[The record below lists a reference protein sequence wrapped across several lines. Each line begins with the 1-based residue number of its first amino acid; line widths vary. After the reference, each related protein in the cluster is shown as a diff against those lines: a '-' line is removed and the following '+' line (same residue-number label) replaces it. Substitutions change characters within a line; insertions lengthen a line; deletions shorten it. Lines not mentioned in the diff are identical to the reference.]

1 MILVTGT
8 TGKIGGEV
16 VKELSALGAQFRALV
31 RKSTDADKLNA
42 QGVETVLGDFTQ
54 PQSIQTALQGVERVF
69 LLSPSSPMQTE
80 LEEALVDEAKKAG
93 VKQIVKLS
101 VLGANS
107 QANSRFLKWHAQ
119 IEQKIKASGIAYT
132 FLRPNAFNQNW
143 VPIYAP
149 SVVADGMIYAPAE
162 DCKISWV
169 NTRDIGAVAARVLT
183 ESGHEGNTYEI
194 TGPDAL
200 SYAQIAEK
208 LSALVG
214 KKVTY
219 VSVPDEGARQSIIS
233 SGAPNW
239 YADGFV
245 ELYQFYRQGGG
256 AVVTET
262 VKQVTKTKPRSLE
275 AYLEENAQA
284 FKGS

>member
-1 MILVTGT
+1 MILVTGS
-8 TGKIGGEV
+8 TGGIGREV
-16 VKELSALGAQFRALV
+16 VRELAALGAEFRALV
-31 RKSTDADKLNA
+31 RKNTNADKLSA
-42 QGVETVLGDFTQ
+42 QGVETVLGDFAQ
-54 PQSIQTALQGVERVF
+54 PHSIRTALQGIERVF
-69 LLSPSSPMQTE
+69 LLSPSSPMQTDFE
-80 LEEALVDEAKKAG
+80 GALVDEAKNAG
-93 VKQIVKLS
+93 VKHIVKLS

-107 QANSRFLKWHAQ
+107 QSNSALLKWHSQ
-119 IEQKIKASGIAYT
+119 SEQKIKASGIAYT
-132 FLRPNAFNQNW
+132 FLRPNSFNQNW

-169 NTRDIGAVAARVLT
+169 DTRDIGAVAARVLT
-183 ESGHEGNTYEI
+183 ESEHEGNTYEI

-219 VSVPDEGARQSIIS
+219 ISVPDDGAQQAMIS
-233 SGAPNW
+233 SGTPDW
-239 YADGFV
+239 YADALVG
-245 ELYQFYRQGGG
+245 LYQFYRQGGG
-256 AVVTET
+256 AVVTDT
-262 VKQVTKTKPRSLE
+262 VEQITKTKPRSLD

>member
-1 MILVTGT
+1 MILVTGS
-8 TGKIGGEV
+8 TGNIGSGV
-16 VKELSALGAQFRALV
+16 VRELTALGAEFRALV
-31 RKSTDADKLNA
+31 RQNTDADKLSA
-42 QGVETVLGDFTQ
+42 QGVKTVLGDFAQ
-54 PQSIQTALQGVERVF
+54 PQSIQTALQNIERVF

-80 LEEALVDEAKKAG
+80 FEGALVDEAKNAG
-93 VKQIVKLS
+93 VKHIVKLS
-101 VLGANS
+101 ILGADS
-107 QANSRFLKWHAQ
+107 QANSALLKWHSQ

-132 FLRPNAFNQNW
+132 FLRPNSFNQNW

-169 NTRDIGAVAARVLT
+169 DTRDIGAVAARVLT

-219 VSVPDEGARQSIIS
+219 VSVPDEGARQGMIS
-233 SGAPNW
+233 SGAPDW
-239 YADGFV
+239 YADALVG
-245 ELYQFYRQGGG
+245 LYQLYRQGGG
-256 AVVTET
+256 AAVTET
-262 VKQVTKTKPRSLE
+262 VEQVTTTKPRSLE
-275 AYLEENAQA
+275 AYFEENAPA
-284 FKGS
+284 FKGN